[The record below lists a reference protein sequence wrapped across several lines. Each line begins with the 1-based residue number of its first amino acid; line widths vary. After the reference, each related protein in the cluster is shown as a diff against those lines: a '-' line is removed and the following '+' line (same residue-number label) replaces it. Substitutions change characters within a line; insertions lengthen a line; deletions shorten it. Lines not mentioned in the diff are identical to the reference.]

1 MRPACALLVPE
12 DRLYARALQGPEK
25 LPGRE
30 YEIYICRAYPLPVAR
45 DFAEAVPGSE
55 GRPLL
60 KAADAEGRIVD
71 GMRWLTVFV
80 AAAVVVSSILAVLAA
95 VATSIVERRRE
106 VGLVKALGA
115 SRSQVLTPFL
125 AETGLTGLVG
135 GAAGFALGALLAH
148 GIGIAVFGR
157 PALVPSV
164 LFAPAL
170 VVATALA
177 LLGSLL
183 PLSAVL
189 RLDAAAVLKGD

>member
-1 MRPACALLVPE
+1 
-12 DRLYARALQGPEK
+12 
-25 LPGRE
+25 
-30 YEIYICRAYPLPVAR
+30 LPVAR